1 MMGTEALFLPVGNER
16 TIFFFSLGIGK
27 TPLSLVLNQWEKFP
41 CSIISNEIPG
51 FFFFFFLH
59 CHLNRNLSASLLCA
73 WSNKVQTGIIQHCVL
88 MLCPESNT
96 LLWKGPLLILFSCPG
111 AMYRGSNSP
120 ICMLLLHHPY
130 SEN

>member
-51 FFFFFFLH
+51 FFFFFF
-59 CHLNRNLSASLLCA
+59 STA
-73 WSNKVQTGIIQHCVL
+73 T
-88 MLCPESNT
+88 
-96 LLWKGPLLILFSCPG
+96 
-111 AMYRGSNSP
+111 
-120 ICMLLLHHPY
+120 
-130 SEN
+130 